1 MNEKIVWLTDIR
13 MSHDLPQDVNLLS
26 CRLQHLLRI
35 VRIGGSNIDNLRR
48 VFLSTLLV
56 DATSN
61 DRRYAAINSREKLL
75 IECIG
80 DLEARHNFQSSL
92 NQIAI
97 EK

>member
-1 MNEKIVWLTDIR
+1 MNERIVQLTDIR
-13 MSHDLPQDVNLLS
+13 MSHDLPQDVNLLTCS
-26 CRLQHLLRI
+26 LQHLLRI
-35 VRIGGSNIDNLRR
+35 VRISGSDIDNFRR
-48 VFLSTLLV
+48 VFPSTLLV

-61 DRRYAAINSREKLL
+61 DRRYAAINSREKFL
-75 IECIG
+75 IKCMG